1 MSNIQVI
8 DDGMVNLFLG
18 IKEKKEE
25 GKEKISDLKEFFED
39 FQLGK
44 IVKLGEESFDFVDG
58 GLELKESEVENVFD
72 IIVEKEIREK
82 VKLVEFKDKLENEV
96 EKK

>member
-8 DDGMVNLFLG
+8 DDGMVNLFSG

-39 FQLGK
+39 FKLGK

-58 GLELKESEVENVFD
+58 GLELKEGKVENVCD
-72 IIVEKEIREK
+72 VTVEKEIREK

>member
-8 DDGMVNLFLG
+8 DDGMVNLFFG

-39 FQLGK
+39 FKLGK

-82 VKLVEFKDKLENEV
+82 VKLVEFKDKLEIEV

>member
-8 DDGMVNLFLG
+8 DDGMVNLFSG

-25 GKEKISDLKEFFED
+25 GKENISDLKEFFED

-72 IIVEKEIREK
+72 IIVEKEI
-82 VKLVEFKDKLENEV
+82 
-96 EKK
+96 

>member
-8 DDGMVNLFLG
+8 DDGMVNLFFG

-39 FQLGK
+39 FKLGK

-58 GLELKESEVENVFD
+58 GLELKEGKVENVCD
-72 IIVEKEIREK
+72 VTVEKEIREK